1 MGRGVLAE
9 SLHLVDRPMDAVQGG
24 KAVFASRFHPF
35 AFIVENVILMHIIRV
50 AYNVVISL

>member
-24 KAVFASRFHPF
+24 KAVFASRFHSF
-35 AFIVENVILMHIIRV
+35 VFFVENVILMHIIRV
-50 AYNVVISL
+50 AYNVVII